1 MFAGDDPSHDPPD
14 PQPGGVELAPGVVVP
29 EGALRWSYSRSSGP
43 GGQNVNKRST
53 QAELRV
59 ALADLPIPD
68 RVLARLRRLAG
79 SRVVGAAEGEEEILL
94 SSDEH
99 RSQRQNR
106 QACLDR
112 LRDLLI
118 RAAARPRRRIP
129 TRPSKGAKRRRREAR
144 ERHKQKKRRRGWRP
158 DE

>member
-1 MFAGDDPSHDPPD
+1 MFAGDDPTHDPPD

-29 EGALRWSYSRSSGP
+29 DGALRWSYSRSSGP
-43 GGQNVNKRST
+43 GGQHVNKRST

-59 ALADLPIPD
+59 ALA
-68 RVLARLRRLAG
+68 RLRRLAG
-79 SRVVGAAEGEEEILL
+79 SRIVGEGGGEEEILL

-118 RAAARPRRRIP
+118 RAAAKPRRRIP

-144 ERHKQKKRRRGWRP
+144 ERHQEKKRRRGWKP